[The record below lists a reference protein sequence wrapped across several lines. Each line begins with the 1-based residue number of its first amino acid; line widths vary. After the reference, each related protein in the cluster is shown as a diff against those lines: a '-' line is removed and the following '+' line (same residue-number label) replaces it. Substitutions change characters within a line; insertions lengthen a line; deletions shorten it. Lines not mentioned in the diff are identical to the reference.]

1 MGWYQRRVHGA
12 HTFHLLIVERT
23 NNSKTKTMKSF
34 AVILAAAVAAAQGQ
48 VLLPG
53 NFAPVAGL
61 PLAYNGFP
69 HGLAPGFAAA
79 PAVYAEAPIAAPIA
93 APLPAARII
102 PTPPKTYAVPPARI
116 VNEPAVVEQVHEAV
130 EQHGYKIKY

>member
-1 MGWYQRRVHGA
+1 
-12 HTFHLLIVERT
+12 LIVERT

-48 VLLPG
+48 VILPG
-53 NFAPVAGL
+53 NFAPAAGL
-61 PLAYNGFP
+61 PFAYNGL

-79 PAVYAEAPIAAPIA
+79 PAVYAEAPIAAP
-93 APLPAARII
+93 LPTFPKRII
-102 PTPPKTYAVPPARI
+102 PTGPKTYAVPPARI
-116 VNEPAVVEQVHEAV
+116 VNEPAVVETVHEAV